1 MNNFILEL
9 EKLNL
14 EKIEK
19 DISLSTLTTYKTGGI
34 AKLVVYPNNINNLK
48 QMLKLIHK
56 YNIKYFILGKGS
68 NTLFSDKEFNGV
80 IIKLDKL
87 NNFKI
92 KQTEIYVESGMI
104 LSKLVQAGVKNE
116 LTGLEFAIGIPG
128 TIGGAIYMNAGA
140 YGNNMSDI
148 VKSVIVLNEK
158 FQIKE
163 IPLEKLKFDYRYSI
177 FQDNKNLICVA
188 ANIKLEHGN
197 HDEIASKIK
206 ENLLK
211 RKNSQPLEY
220 PSAGSVFRNP
230 EGNYAGKIIEEL
242 GLKGKNIGGAEIST
256 KHANFIINKNNA
268 SSSDIL
274 NLIKL
279 VQKEVK
285 DKYKIDLKLE
295 QQLVNW

>member
-104 LSKLVQAGVKNE
+104 LSKLVQASVKNE

-140 YGNNMSDI
+140 YGNNMSNI

-177 FQDNKNLICVA
+177 FQANKNLICVA

-274 NLIKL
+274 KLIKL

>member
-104 LSKLVQAGVKNE
+104 LSKLVQASVKNE

-128 TIGGAIYMNAGA
+128 TSGGAIYMNAGA
-140 YGNNMSDI
+140 YGKNMNNI

-230 EGNYAGKIIEEL
+230 KGNYAGKIIEEL

-274 NLIKL
+274 KLIKL

>member
-1 MNNFILEL
+1 M
-9 EKLNL
+9 
-14 EKIEK
+14 
-19 DISLSTLTTYKTGGI
+19 
-34 AKLVVYPNNINNLK
+34 
-48 QMLKLIHK
+48 Q
-56 YNIKYFILGKGS
+56 
-68 NTLFSDKEFNGV
+68 
-80 IIKLDKL
+80 
-87 NNFKI
+87 
-92 KQTEIYVESGMI
+92 
-104 LSKLVQAGVKNE
+104 
-116 LTGLEFAIGIPG
+116 
-128 TIGGAIYMNAGA
+128 
-140 YGNNMSDI
+140 
-148 VKSVIVLNEK
+148 
-158 FQIKE
+158 
-163 IPLEKLKFDYRYSI
+163 
-177 FQDNKNLICVA
+177 
-188 ANIKLEHGN
+188 
-197 HDEIASKIK
+197 

>member
-1 MNNFILEL
+1 MKKVWILLIILLCPLVIKAENITNYYINATLNSNGDLLVEEYIEL
-9 EKLNL
+9 KE
-14 EKIEK
+14 
-19 DISLSTLTTYKTGGI
+19 LSY
-34 AKLVVYPNNINNLK
+34 
-48 QMLKLIHK
+48 
-56 YNIKYFILGKGS
+56 S
-68 NTLFSDKEFNGV
+68 
-80 IIKLDKL
+80 
-87 NNFKI
+87 
-92 KQTEIYVESGMI
+92 
-104 LSKLVQAGVKNE
+104 
-116 LTGLEFAIGIPG
+116 
-128 TIGGAIYMNAGA
+128 
-140 YGNNMSDI
+140 
-148 VKSVIVLNEK
+148 
-158 FQIKE
+158 
-163 IPLEKLKFDYRYSI
+163 LEKLKFDYRYSI

>member
-104 LSKLVQAGVKNE
+104 LSELVQASVKNE

-140 YGNNMSDI
+140 YGNNMSNI

-177 FQDNKNLICVA
+177 FQANKNLICVA

-279 VQKEVK
+279 VQKEIK

>member
-34 AKLVVYPNNINNLK
+34 AKLVVSPNNINNLK

-92 KQTEIYVESGMI
+92 QQTEIYVESGMI
-104 LSKLVQAGVKNE
+104 LSKLVQASVKNE

-140 YGNNMSDI
+140 YGNNMSNI

-230 EGNYAGKIIEEL
+230 KGNYAGKIIEEL
-242 GLKGKNIGGAEIST
+242 GLKGKIIGGAEIST

-268 SSSDIL
+268 SSYDIL

>member
-104 LSKLVQAGVKNE
+104 LSKLVQASVKNE

-128 TIGGAIYMNAGA
+128 TSGGAIYMNAGA
-140 YGNNMSDI
+140 YGKNMNNI

-230 EGNYAGKIIEEL
+230 KGNYAGKIIEEL

>member
-1 MNNFILEL
+1 MKNFILEL

-104 LSKLVQAGVKNE
+104 LSKLVQASVKNE

-140 YGNNMSDI
+140 YGNNMSNI

-177 FQDNKNLICVA
+177 FQANKNLICVA

-230 EGNYAGKIIEEL
+230 KGNNAGKIIEEL